1 MKTLKTLN
9 IGLMKLE
16 RIIMTE
22 VIKSLKNYNIRMK
35 TAISELERLEYDED
49 FLEEIA
55 ESYYDI
61 VSKCEHRREILQR
74 RGRTQ

>member
-1 MKTLKTLN
+1 MS
-9 IGLMKLE
+9 E
-16 RIIMTE
+16 SVAR
-22 VIKSLKNYNIRMK
+22 LKNLNIRMK
-35 TAISELERLEYDED
+35 TAISELERLEYDQD

-55 ESYYDI
+55 KSYYDI

>member
-1 MKTLKTLN
+1 MTLN
-9 IGLMKLE
+9 WRK
-16 RIIMTE
+16 IMTD

-35 TAISELERLEYDED
+35 TAVSELERLEYDED